1 VIDGGR
7 DGCLSR
13 CRVWSAEFLVVS
25 EFFVDE
31 VVSCE
36 SLASDDWGLK
46 CSSWTPCLDYSSD
59 GGLSDGRF

>member
-13 CRVWSAEFLVVS
+13 YRVRSAEFLVVS

-36 SLASDDWGLK
+36 SL
-46 CSSWTPCLDYSSD
+46 SSND
-59 GGLSDGRF
+59 